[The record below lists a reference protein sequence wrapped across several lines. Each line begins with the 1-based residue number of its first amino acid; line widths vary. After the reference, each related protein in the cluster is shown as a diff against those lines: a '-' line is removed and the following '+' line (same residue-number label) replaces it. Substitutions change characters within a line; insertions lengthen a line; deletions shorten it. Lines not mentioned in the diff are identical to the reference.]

1 MKYLK
6 LQTTLLEEAHK
17 RDERSKQFY
26 WYYATSEDN
35 VYVTDVFFAICI
47 PKGVF
52 YLDVEQVFRNRAP
65 MKSMPSLFEKAQGA
79 KEVIRT
85 GTLEKVDKRT
95 LELFK
100 VGEQDVWADTKL
112 LNWFD
117 NDEYVTYMGTD
128 YKSPIYILEDGDVVG
143 LVLPVNRNKVRS

>member
-6 LQTTLLEEAHK
+6 LQTTLLKEAHK
-17 RDERSKQFY
+17 RDERSKQFD
-26 WYYATSEDN
+26 WHYATSEDN
-35 VYVTDVFFAICI
+35 VYITDAFFAICI
-47 PKGVF
+47 PKDAF
-52 YLDVEQVFRNRAP
+52 YLDVERVFRKQTP
-65 MKSMPSLFEKAQGA
+65 MSSMPSLFEKAQDA
-79 KEVIRT
+79 KKAIRT

-100 VGEQDVWADTKL
+100 VGEEDVWADTKL
-112 LNWFD
+112 LDWFD